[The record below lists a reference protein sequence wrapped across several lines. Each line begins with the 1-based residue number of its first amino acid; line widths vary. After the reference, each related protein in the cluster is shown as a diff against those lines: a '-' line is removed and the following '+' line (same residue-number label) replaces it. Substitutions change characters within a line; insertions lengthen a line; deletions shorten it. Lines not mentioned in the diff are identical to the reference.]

1 MPLPPVLIYVD
12 QRSQRSQLQ
21 LAAPLDWLMRCG
33 APEPKSEYSAE
44 YSVEEGGGE
53 RSAASVDLLDAILAL
68 STLRALFICR

>member
-1 MPLPPVLIYVD
+1 
-12 QRSQRSQLQ
+12 
-21 LAAPLDWLMRCG
+21 MRCG

-44 YSVEEGGGE
+44 YSVEEGGSE